1 MTFDGRQLCM
11 FELKFGRNQS
21 SAPNVG
27 LCLDLDNRS
36 NPSLAKGIIARLQ
49 DLKNI
54 NNANQ
59 ELL

>member
-1 MTFDGRQLCM
+1 MFD
-11 FELKFGRNQS
+11 LKFGRNQS

-59 ELL
+59 ELQGVME